1 MILHFFTDF
10 NHDSDLGILKLS
22 SPLTFND
29 HVGPA
34 CLPPKI
40 DFYPENIEES
50 VNGIVS
56 GWGSVQDSNYNFSSL
71 LDYKI
76 KHFNPATII
85 L

>member
-1 MILHFFTDF
+1 MILHFFTDY
-10 NHDSDLGILKLS
+10 NYDSDLGILKLS

-34 CLPPKI
+34 CLPPEI
-40 DFYPENIEES
+40 DFYPENVEES

>member
-34 CLPPKI
+34 CLPPNQ

-56 GWGSVQDSNYNFSSL
+56 GWGSVRDSNYNLSSL

>member
-1 MILHFFTDF
+1 MILHIFTDL
-10 NHDSDLGILKLS
+10 NNDSDLAILKLS
-22 SPLTFND
+22 SSLTFNAYIE
-29 HVGPA
+29 PA
-34 CLPPKI
+34 CLPPNE